1 MRKMRIFR
9 GSTSKEG
16 LPVNAHGAYEH
27 AFTGSEMAF
36 VSPTLGAVSLKDML
50 CRIGNLAEERGITPH
65 IVIGADSQCH
75 GEDICF
81 VCAVTAHYAPWGGI
95 FFYRRE
101 VTHQVMSLA
110 ERLFREALFC
120 LEMAETLKKNENGTF
135 RKAGASP
142 WEIHLDLGERGKSRQ
157 MLASVVGMIR
167 GSGYIC
173 RTKPQAWG
181 ASKVADRYSK

>member
-1 MRKMRIFR
+1 MNI
-9 GSTSKEG
+9 
-16 LPVNAHGAYEH
+16 HGAYEH
-27 AFTGSEMAF
+27 CFSGTEQAF
-36 VSPTLGAVSLKDML
+36 VSPTLGSVSLEDML
-50 CRIGNLAEERGITPH
+50 HRIGTLAEERGIAPH

-101 VTHQVMSLA
+101 MTHQTMSLP
-110 ERLFREALFC
+110 ERLFREALLC
-120 LEMAETLKKNENGTF
+120 LEMAETLKRSGNDAFGKSH
-135 RKAGASP
+135 ASP
-142 WEIHLDLGERGKSRQ
+142 WEIHLDLGEGGKSRQ
-157 MLASVVGMIR
+157 ILASVVGMIR

>member
-1 MRKMRIFR
+1 
-9 GSTSKEG
+9 
-16 LPVNAHGAYEH
+16 VNIHGAYEH
-27 AFTGSEMAF
+27 PFFGSEKAF
-36 VSPTLGAVSLKDML
+36 VSPTLGAVSLEDML
-50 CRIGNLAEERGITPH
+50 HRIGFVAQERGISPH

-75 GEDICF
+75 GEEICF

-101 VTHQVMSLA
+101 MTHQEMSLP
-110 ERLFREALFC
+110 ERLFREALLC
-120 LEMAETLKKNENGTF
+120 LEMAETLKAKGNGF
-135 RKAGASP
+135 FGHAGASP
-142 WEIHLDLGERGKSRQ
+142 WEIHLDLGEGGKSRQ
-157 MLASVVGMIR
+157 VLASVVGMIR

>member
-1 MRKMRIFR
+1 
-9 GSTSKEG
+9 
-16 LPVNAHGAYEH
+16 VNIHEACEH
-27 AFTGSEMAF
+27 PFFGSEKAF
-36 VSPTLGAVSLKDML
+36 VSPTLGAVSLEDML
-50 CRIGNLAEERGITPH
+50 RRIGSVAREQGIAPH

-75 GEDICF
+75 GEDVCF

-101 VTHQVMSLA
+101 ITHQEMSLP
-110 ERLFREALFC
+110 ERLFREALLC
-120 LEMAETLKKNENGTF
+120 LEMAETLKEKGNGVFTGF
-135 RKAGASP
+135 GASP
-142 WEIHLDLGERGKSRQ
+142 WEIHLDLGEGGKSRQ
-157 MLASVVGMIR
+157 VLASVVGMIR